1 MGLVGPIPHWN
12 EFSHFLPC
20 CYWSTLIGLKVYI
33 RRTIPKA
40 ENLNKLMTHIQLYK
54 SVKYT
59 TWTYLTMLDD
69 IGLFECSLDETWKH
83 VGWNWTIWTLFGWNM
98 KACWMELDY
107 LNTLW
112 MKHESLLDGVELC
125 EHSLDKTWKY
135 VGWSWTIWT
144 FFGWN
149 MKTCWTW

>member
-69 IGLFECSLDETWKH
+69 IGLFECSLDET
-83 VGWNWTIWTLFGWNM
+83 
-98 KACWMELDY
+98 
-107 LNTLW
+107 
-112 MKHESLLDGVELC
+112 
-125 EHSLDKTWKY
+125 
-135 VGWSWTIWT
+135 
-144 FFGWN
+144 
-149 MKTCWTW
+149 